1 MRIKRDTERET
12 KREWDGKREREK
24 EIKNQEEL
32 DRAHQRNLENSKLM
46 RQILVVEYFL
56 SNIFIYATDFWC
68 MKFCFDN

>member
-1 MRIKRDTERET
+1 M
-12 KREWDGKREREK
+12 EREK

-56 SNIFIYATDFWC
+56 SNIFIYATDF
-68 MKFCFDN
+68 